1 MEKPAVRKLTGVS
14 HFFAAASYSWA
25 GFQRLIKESAFRQE
39 LLFAAVSLILL
50 ISVGATLS
58 ELVIAVILFLA
69 LFAVEA
75 LNTAIEEVIDRISPE
90 ISMVGK
96 HAKDLGS
103 FAVLCM
109 LGACGLFLLFTIGK
123 HLIAIFIACP

>member
-1 MEKPAVRKLTGVS
+1 MKPAVTKLTGIS
-14 HFFAAASYSWA
+14 HFLAAASYSVG
-25 GFQRLIKESAFRQE
+25 GFRRLIKEAAFRQE
-39 LLFAAVSLILL
+39 LLFFAVSLILL
-50 ISVGATLS
+50 LAVGATLA
-58 ELVIAVILFLA
+58 ELMVAVLLFLV
-69 LFAVEA
+69 LFAFEA

-109 LGACGLFLLFTIGK
+109 IAACGIFLLFTVGT
-123 HLIAIFIACP
+123 HLIFG

>member
-1 MEKPAVRKLTGVS
+1 MKPAVTKLTGIS
-14 HFFAAASYSWA
+14 HFFAAAGYSLG
-25 GFQRLIKESAFRQE
+25 GFRRLIKEAAFRQE
-39 LLFAAVSLILL
+39 LLFSVVSIILL
-50 ISVGATLS
+50 LAVGATLS
-58 ELVIAVILFLA
+58 ELMIAGVLFLA
-69 LFAVEA
+69 LFAIEA

-109 LGACGLFLLFTIGK
+109 LAACGLFLMFTIGK
-123 HLIAIFIACP
+123 HLLLG

>member
-39 LLFAAVSLILL
+39 LLFGAVSLILL
-50 ISVGATLS
+50 IAVGATLA
-58 ELVIAVILFLA
+58 ELVIAVILLLA

-75 LNTAIEEVIDRISPE
+75 LNTAIEELVDRVSPE
-90 ISMVGK
+90 VSRTGK

-103 FAVLCM
+103 FAVFCALVAAA
-109 LGACGLFLLFTIGK
+109 LYIGYVV
-123 HLIAIFIACP
+123 FF

>member
-1 MEKPAVRKLTGVS
+1 MKPAVTKLTGFS
-14 HFFAAASYSWA
+14 HFFAAAGYSLG
-25 GFQRLIKESAFRQE
+25 GFRRLIKEAAFRQE
-39 LLFAAVSLILL
+39 LLFFAVSIILL
-50 ISVGATLS
+50 LAVGATLS
-58 ELVIAVILFLA
+58 ELMIAVVLFLA
-69 LFAVEA
+69 LFAIEA

-109 LGACGLFLLFTIGK
+109 LAACGLFLMFTIGK
-123 HLIAIFIACP
+123 HLLLG

>member
-1 MEKPAVRKLTGVS
+1 MKPAVNKLTGLS
-14 HFFAAASYSWA
+14 HFFAAAGYSLG
-25 GFQRLIKESAFRQE
+25 GFRRLIREAAFRQE
-39 LLFAAVSLILL
+39 LLFAVVSLMLL
-50 ISVGATLS
+50 VAVGATLA
-58 ELVIAVILFLA
+58 ELLIASVLFLI

-103 FAVLCM
+103 FAVLCVIV
-109 LGACGLFLLFTIGK
+109 ACGAFLMFTIGK
-123 HLIAIFIACP
+123 HLLFV

>member
-1 MEKPAVRKLTGVS
+1 MKPAVTKLTGIS
-14 HFFAAASYSWA
+14 HFFAAASYSLG
-25 GFQRLIKESAFRQE
+25 GFKRLIKEAAFRQE
-39 LLFAAVSLILL
+39 LLFAAVALILL
-50 ISVGATLS
+50 LAVGATLV
-58 ELVIAVILFLA
+58 ELMIAVMLFLV

-90 ISMVGK
+90 ISSVGK

-109 LGACGLFLLFTIGK
+109 LAACGLFLLFTVGK
-123 HLIAIFIACP
+123 HLLFG

>member
-1 MEKPAVRKLTGVS
+1 MLR
-14 HFFAAASYSWA
+14 
-25 GFQRLIKESAFRQE
+25 RLIA
-39 LLFAAVSLILL
+39 LAALILL
-50 ISVGATLS
+50 IVVGATLA
-58 ELVIAVILFLA
+58 ELMIAVVLFLA

-103 FAVLCM
+103 FAVVCM
-109 LGACGLFLLFTIGK
+109 IVACGVFLLFTIGK
-123 HLIAIFIACP
+123 HLLFG

>member
-1 MEKPAVRKLTGVS
+1 MKPAVTKLTGIS
-14 HFFAAASYSWA
+14 HFFAAASYSLG
-25 GFQRLIKESAFRQE
+25 GFKRLIKEAAFRQE
-39 LLFAAVSLILL
+39 LLFAAVALILL
-50 ISVGATLS
+50 LAVGATLF
-58 ELVIAVILFLA
+58 ELMVAVVLFLIV
-69 LFAVEA
+69 FAIEA

-109 LGACGLFLLFTIGK
+109 LSACGLFLLFTIGK
-123 HLIAIFIACP
+123 HLLFG